1 VHFALVCA
9 ATSCPLLRSEAHL
22 PDRLSTQLTGQA
34 TAFLRDAAR
43 NRYDPATHTLRLSP
57 IFQWYANDFGGPDA
71 LARFVMPFFARR
83 RPRLHGPGRP
93 PADGRFEDYDWS
105 PNVTPPAEPKAPVQ

>member
-1 VHFALVCA
+1 LVCA
-9 ATSCPLLRSEAHL
+9 ATSCPLLRSEVYL
-22 PDRLSTQLTGQA
+22 PDRLSTQLTDQA

-71 LARFVMPFFARR
+71 LARFVMPFWPVADRASMA
-83 RPRLHGPGRP
+83 LAGRP
-93 PADGRFEDYDWS
+93 PTVVFEDYDWS
-105 PNVTPPAEPKAPVQ
+105 PNATPPAEPKAPVQ